1 MRLQANAVTRFV
13 VLGGLTGIG
22 LAVYLVRHTGSPVES
37 AAALLLY
44 AFSCELYLF
53 LVTLARNSVSATL
66 LLLLCSGPMAAGEI
80 GRRLGSAGMV
90 SFRIEGLVA
99 TGLLRQ
105 TALGYEPT
113 DRGVAVISLFS
124 ALKRFFGHERFPG

>member
-1 MRLQANAVTRFV
+1 MRLQANAITRFV

-22 LAVYLVRHTGSPVES
+22 LTAYLVRHTGSSVEA

-44 AFSCELYLF
+44 AFSCELYVF
-53 LVTLARNSVSATL
+53 LITLARNSVSATL
-66 LLLLCSGPMAAGEI
+66 LLLLCSRPMAPGEI
-80 GRRLGSAGMV
+80 SGRLGRAGMV

-124 ALKRFFGHERFPG
+124 ALRRFFGHERLPG